1 MPTHLLKA
9 TKPIHWALLALL
21 YLGIILG
28 SFAQT
33 SPTYIDWVKNN
44 QTYVEVKVGRQG
56 IYRLSATMLAPH
68 FENLSSLNVAGFQMF
83 RRGKEQAI
91 FVNAG
96 PDNVLNDNDYVEFTG
111 LMNDAAGEEEMVQK
125 PAGIRNTYRSVY
137 DDTAYYY
144 LTYSPALDGKR
155 VENPGLNNTSSVPF
169 ETYHWRESFRFF
181 YDQYAMGAGLRGN
194 VTFSSYFTRGEGW
207 TSRAASAGSGD
218 QIVVGSFIH
227 GRLSDIQN
235 TFQGGPLP
243 KLELLEYGR
252 QPVNHNVE
260 VLVRNASNSL
270 GTFQFVGLDAFRF
283 QADVPFDNIQN
294 GLLDVWA
301 KPLGTANIS
310 LAYLRL
316 SYPATFQ
323 MPSGMTDL
331 SIRLV
336 PNPGNYSRIRLDNL
350 AQLPELYDVT
360 DPYRPIRIT
369 PTTVNGVILAG
380 ISNTADSR
388 TLLIQNQPRMV
399 SPNLVKVRRFTPINP
414 SNFNYILV
422 YHSSLRQ
429 PVGPVADPVQAYI
442 DYRNSQAGGGY
453 QVLPLEMEEVYQRF
467 GYGDRNPLAL
477 RNLAGFFIQR
487 GVTPK
492 AMFLLGKGIF
502 ARQRF
507 VAGYNQM
514 NLIPTFGVPASDNA
528 FTVGLGGSNRAISFP
543 VGRLAASKPQHVV
556 AYLDKVKA
564 TESFSYND
572 LWKKNV
578 LHISGGLTYLEQS
591 SFKAI
596 MADLTQRIQNGYLGG
611 YVNTFNKS
619 SNQAVQYM
627 DIRSLLN
634 RGLSLITMFGHSSRS
649 SPDVEIGL
657 ASDPSQGFNNA
668 GRYPVMIVNGCNTGN
683 IFETNLSLNED
694 WILTPNKGAV
704 VFWAASDEGLSAY
717 LRRHILDFY
726 SKAFQDSTLFGE
738 SIGVLQKAAM
748 EKYMSTLS
756 SEPQLDSSFMH
767 QFTIHGD
774 PVIPIF
780 SAKKADYKTSNTE
793 VFLSTPNPNASLAS
807 LRLGAVVSNFGRYVK
822 DSIQIKVSR
831 RYANGQ
837 TEEFI
842 FQRPPISTSDTLY
855 FDLPQNQ
862 SFTYSGNNRFEVTI
876 DFLNQVPELQED
888 NNIGFIESFI
898 PSSGILP
905 LFPKEYAIVNSRN
918 VRMTIQATDLLAN
931 ERRYIFQIDTS
942 ALFQNPLAQSP
953 SILAGNVATWN
964 YLLPFD
970 RDSTVFYWR
979 VRFADIQDQSDTTWY
994 RMSFEYIK
1002 NASSGW
1008 AQSGFYQ
1015 FAKSTDQQV
1024 KKNFAQ
1030 RKWEFPENST
1040 RVDVKVSGG
1049 SKQGPKE
1056 YELIINGI
1064 SILRGATES
1073 SDCFK
1078 TGYPRFLTLLLDKC
1092 SLQPKYWNYTNDP
1105 VGYYQAGCGRL
1116 PYGVNLF
1123 ENGIANYGETFSGNY
1138 NTLRIY
1144 FKRYIREVV
1153 QNDDYVLVF
1162 PLDSINMN
1170 AFRTY
1175 ADSVL
1180 PMIGIDPTSIAG
1192 LQNGNPF
1199 ILFGKKTANP
1209 SPGQGQV
1216 LLPDFSS
1223 PVPANRQVLNFS
1235 KVLNSACAEGTVT
1248 STLIGPASEWKD
1260 LFSRIQSD
1268 PEPEG
1273 ERIGLEVLGVRL
1285 NGSDSVLLKNVV
1297 NLPTNLGWI
1306 DPVEFPYLQLRARM
1320 QDSVNYSP
1328 ARINRWMVTYE
1339 GVPEGLINTSLI
1351 AAANYKVNPVPE
1363 GDSLGFRFAF
1373 TNISEKPFRDSLTIR
1388 FIMNGSQIKEQK
1400 VRPLKADSTIYFE
1413 FPRFSTL
1420 GMAGT
1425 NQLLAY
1431 VNPRILPE
1439 EYYENNALNIPFQVV
1454 PDRTPPVLDVT
1465 FDGVK
1470 IRSGDFVSNEPLIE
1484 VLLKD
1489 ENRYLI
1495 QGDTARM
1502 ALLLRRPCDSCAIER
1517 IPFNSPEVTVFPAGA
1532 DNLFKVQYRP
1542 ERLPNGRY
1550 FFSAEGSDVKGNR
1563 AGSLAYQIQ
1572 FNVLDEKTISRL
1584 FPYPNPFSTSCRW
1597 VFTVTGAIP
1606 SGLKIQIYNTTGRLV
1621 REISQEE
1628 LGEIHIGNNISAFQ
1642 WDGTDQQGNRL
1653 GSGVYMYRVQLNDA
1667 DFRQRMHTADQTFYG
1682 EYGKLYIIR

>member
-1 MPTHLLKA
+1 MPALPLLKS
-9 TKPIHWALLALL
+9 TKPIHWILLAIL
-21 YLGIILG
+21 YFCIAWV

-33 SPTYIDWVKNN
+33 SPTYVDWVKNN

-56 IYRLSATMLAPH
+56 IYRLSASMLAPH
-68 FENLSSLNVAGFQMF
+68 FQNLSSLNVAGFQMF
-83 RRGKEQAI
+83 RKGRELAL
-91 FVNAG
+91 FVNSG
-96 PDNVLNDNDYVEFTG
+96 SDNILNDNDYLEFVG
-111 LMNDAAGEEEMVQK
+111 LPNDASGEEEMVQK
-125 PAGIRNTYRSVY
+125 PAGVRNTFRSVY

-194 VTFSSYFTRGEGW
+194 VTYSSYFTKGEGW
-207 TSRAASAGSGD
+207 SGRAASLGFGD
-218 QIVVGSFIH
+218 QIVTGSLIH

-235 TFQGGPLP
+235 IFQGGPLP

-252 QPVNHNVE
+252 QPVNQSVE
-260 VLVRNASNSL
+260 VFVRNASNSL

-301 KPLGTANIS
+301 KPLGLANVAIG
-310 LAYLRL
+310 YLRL
-316 SYPATFQ
+316 TYPATFQ
-323 MPSGMTDL
+323 MPNGMADI
-331 SIRLV
+331 SIRLN

-350 AQLPELYDVT
+350 SQLPEIYDIT
-360 DPYRPIRIT
+360 DPLRPVRIT
-369 PTTVNGVILAG
+369 PTTVNGTILAG
-380 ISNTADSR
+380 ISNTAESR
-388 TLLIQNQPRMV
+388 TLLIQNQPRLV
-399 SPNLVKVRRFTPINP
+399 STELVKARRFTAINP
-414 SNFNYILV
+414 ANFNYILV
-422 YHSSLRQ
+422 SHSSLRK
-429 PVGPVADPVQAYI
+429 PAGTVADPVQAYI
-442 DYRNSQAGGGY
+442 DYRTSPAGGSY
-453 QVLPLEMEEVYQRF
+453 QVLSLDMEEVYQRF

-492 AMFLLGKGIF
+492 AMFLMGKGISV
-502 ARQRF
+502 RQRF
-507 VAGYNQM
+507 VQGYNEL
-514 NLIPTFGVPASDNA
+514 NLVPTFGVPASDNA
-528 FTVGLGGSNRAISFP
+528 FTVGLGGPNRAISFP
-543 VGRLAASKPQHVV
+543 VGRLAAYKPQHVL

-578 LHISGGLTYLEQS
+578 LHISGGLTPLEQI
-591 SFKAI
+591 SFKSI
-596 MADLTQRIQNGYLGG
+596 VADLTQRAQSGFLGAN
-611 YVNTFNKS
+611 VSTFNKS
-619 SNQAVQYM
+619 SNQAVQYI

-634 RGLSLITMFGHSSRS
+634 QGLSLVTLFGHSSRS
-649 SPDVEIGL
+649 SPDVEIGM

-668 GRYPVMIVNGCNTGN
+668 GRYPVMIVNGCFTGN
-683 IFETNLSLNED
+683 IFETSSSLNED

-717 LRRHILDFY
+717 LRRHIVDFY
-726 SKAFQDSTLFGE
+726 SKAFQDSALFGE

-748 EKYMSTLS
+748 EKYLSTLS

-780 SAKKADYKTSNTE
+780 SAKKADFKTSNTE
-793 VFLSTPNPNASLAS
+793 VFLATSTPNASMSS
-807 LRLGAVVSNFGRYVK
+807 LRLGTIVSNYGRFVK
-822 DSIQIKVSR
+822 DSLQIKVSR

-837 TEEFI
+837 TEEFV
-842 FQRPPISTSDTLY
+842 FQRPPVSTVDTFY

-862 SFTYSGNNRFEVTI
+862 GFIYAGNNRFEVSL
-876 DFLNQVPELQED
+876 DFLDAVPELRED
-888 NNIGFIESFI
+888 NNTGFIETFI

-918 VRMTIQATDLLAN
+918 VRMTIQATDLLAA

-953 SILAGNVATWN
+953 AILAGNVASWN

-970 RDSTVFYWR
+970 KDSTVFFWR
-979 VRFADIQDQSDTTWY
+979 VRFADVQSQSDTTWY

-1002 NASSGW
+1002 NGPSGW
-1008 AQSGFYQ
+1008 AQSNFYQ
-1015 FAKSTDQQV
+1015 FAKSKDQQV

-1030 RKWEFPENST
+1030 KKWEFPENST
-1040 RVDVKVSGG
+1040 RVEVKVSGG

-1064 SILRGATES
+1064 SILRGAVGS

-1092 SLQPKYWNYTNDP
+1092 SLQPKFWNYTYDP
-1105 VGYYQAGCGRL
+1105 AGYYQAGCGRL

-1123 ENGIANYGETFSGNY
+1123 ENGIANYAETFTGY
-1138 NTLRIY
+1138 NTLKLY
-1144 FKRYIREVV
+1144 FKKYIREVV

-1162 PLDSINMN
+1162 PVDSINMN

-1180 PMIGIDPTSIAG
+1180 PMIGIDPTSIAS

-1199 ILFGKKTANP
+1199 VLFGKKTPNP
-1209 SPGQGQV
+1209 SPGMGQV

-1223 PVPANRQVLNFS
+1223 SVPANRQVLNFS
-1235 KVLNSACAEGTVT
+1235 KVLTSACAEGTIT
-1248 STLIGPASEWKD
+1248 STLIGPASEWKK
-1260 LFSRIQSD
+1260 LFSRVQAE
-1268 PEPEG
+1268 PEPPG
-1273 ERIGLEVLGVRL
+1273 DQLSLELIGVRL
-1285 NGSDSVLLKNVV
+1285 NGSDSLLRKDVV
-1297 NLPTNLGWI
+1297 NLPTDLSWI
-1306 DPVEFPYLQLRARM
+1306 DPNEFPYLQLRARM

-1328 ARINRWMVTYE
+1328 ARINRWMVTYV
-1339 GVPEGLINTSLI
+1339 GVPEGLLNTSLI
-1351 AAANYKVNPVPE
+1351 SASNYRVNPLPE

-1373 TNISEKPFRDSLTIR
+1373 TNISDKSFQDSLTIR
-1388 FIMNGSQIKEQK
+1388 FTLNGSQVREQK
-1400 VRPLKADSTIYFE
+1400 IRPLQADSTAYFE

-1420 GMAGT
+1420 GMAGS

-1439 EYYENNALNIPFQVV
+1439 EYYENNALTIPFQVV
-1454 PDRTPPVLDVT
+1454 PDQIPPILDVT
-1465 FDGVK
+1465 FDGLK
-1470 IRSGDFVSNEPLIE
+1470 IRNGDFVSNEPLIQ

-1495 QGDTARM
+1495 QGDTARLT
-1502 ALLLRRPCDSCAIER
+1502 LLLRRPCDSCKIER
-1517 IPFNSPEVTVFPAGA
+1517 IPFSSSEITVFPAGP
-1532 DNLFKVQYRP
+1532 DNLFRVEYRP
-1542 ERLPNGRY
+1542 GRLANGRY
-1550 FFSAEGSDVKGNR
+1550 FFSVEGSDVKGNPT
-1563 AGSLAYQIQ
+1563 GSLAYQIQ

-1584 FPYPNPFSTSCRW
+1584 FPYPNPFSTGCRW
-1597 VFTVTGAIP
+1597 VFTVTGAVP
-1606 SGLKIQIYNTTGRLV
+1606 KGLKIQIFNTTGRLV
-1621 REISQEE
+1621 REISQQE
-1628 LGEIHIGNNISAFQ
+1628 LGEIHIGNNITAFE

-1653 GSGVYMYRVQLNDA
+1653 GTGVYMYRTQLDDA
-1667 DFRQRMHTADQTFYG
+1667 SFRQRSHTADQTFYG